1 MGCEVCFPPAHQ
13 LSCAWQPDSPLPG
26 LGSPLSLSWLLT
38 LFAGPLASVLPQSV
52 FELRWWSRLQKCR
65 RKEEEREEAD
75 ASVTLPFRNSAV
87 SHYTLLAQLCQTLC
101 YPMDCI
107 PPGFSVH
114 GILQARILE
123 GGAIPFSRRS
133 SWPRDQPWSPA
144 LQTDFL
150 PFKPPGK
157 PWLPRMG
164 PNSGTISFRTWALA
178 SLLTAGAT
186 LGKILHLR

>member
-1 MGCEVCFPPAHQ
+1 MCLA
-13 LSCAWQPDSPLPG
+13 AWFSSPWPWIA
-26 LGSPLSLSWLLT
+26 SLSPGYWLFLQALLL
-38 LFAGPLASVLPQSV
+38 LFSHSQCLRS
-52 FELRWWSRLQKCR
+52 RWWSRLQKCR

-157 PWLPRMG
+157 PWLPMMG

-186 LGKILHLR
+186 LGKILHLRELQLPQMYTK